1 MRRGRP
7 ARHLCVVRGAG
18 LWYLYAGSARLRYQ
32 PGAWEVQWEVV
43 MRRVVLSLLS
53 IAVTAAL
60 TAGGCGRGP
69 AEVASFPVDGDQDIV
84 DRGGENVAFD
94 REESADGG
102 GSLRAESERPRT
114 VRLYEIRNPRGLEGR
129 LIVLTAQVKSVGVH
143 GRVFPELWINA
154 AGRNE
159 VQARNPAGVIG
170 KTRNWTPVRIEYR
183 CEQGERPDLLRV
195 NLVIDGF
202 GRAWIDDIRIT
213 SEPLPPLAKAPSP

>member
-1 MRRGRP
+1 MRRT
-7 ARHLCVVRGAG
+7 
-18 LWYLYAGSARLRYQ
+18 
-32 PGAWEVQWEVV
+32 
-43 MRRVVLSLLS
+43 VLFLLS

-60 TAGGCGRGP
+60 AAGGCGRGP
-69 AEVASFPVDGDQDIV
+69 AEVASFPVDGDQDIL

-102 GSLRAESERPRT
+102 GSLRAESERSRT
-114 VRLYEIRNPRGLEGR
+114 VRLYEVRNPRGLEGR
-129 LIVLTAQVKSVGVH
+129 LIILTAQLKSVGIH
-143 GRVFPELWINA
+143 GRAFPELWIHA

-159 VQARNPAGVIG
+159 VQARNPAGVIS
-170 KTRNWTPVRIEYR
+170 KTQNWKSVRIEYR

-213 SEPLPPLAKAPSP
+213 SEPLPPLTNAPAP